1 MFTSVSF
8 ESILMTDTLWEVS
21 PTYVF
26 ISTFQTR
33 SLSGLRSIYVVEQLR
48 KLEIQEGTKCLHVE

>member
-21 PTYVF
+21 PTYVC

>member
-21 PTYVF
+21 PTYVC
-26 ISTFQTR
+26 ISAFQTR

-48 KLEIQEGTKCLHVE
+48 KLEIQKGTKCLHVE